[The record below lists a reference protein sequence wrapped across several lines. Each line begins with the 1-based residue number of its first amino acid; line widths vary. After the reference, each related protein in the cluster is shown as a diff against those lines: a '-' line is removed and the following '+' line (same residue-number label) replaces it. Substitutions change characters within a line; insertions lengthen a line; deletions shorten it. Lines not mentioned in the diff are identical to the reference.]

1 MTENPLLIAAINLTI
16 VFGVLIVLG
25 IMMTSCPC
33 NRSNEEK
40 ITCLHNS
47 NAVSRLPFTCSF

>member
-25 IMMTSCPC
+25 IMMTLVHAIDPT
-33 NRSNEEK
+33 K
-40 ITCLHNS
+40 KK
-47 NAVSRLPFTCSF
+47 